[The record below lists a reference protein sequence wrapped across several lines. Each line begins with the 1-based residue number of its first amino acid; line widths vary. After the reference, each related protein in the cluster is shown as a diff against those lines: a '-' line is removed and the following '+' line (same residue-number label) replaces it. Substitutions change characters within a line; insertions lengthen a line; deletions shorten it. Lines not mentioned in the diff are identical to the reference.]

1 MGTWADGRK
10 GRWDVEILGS
20 WDGEK
25 VVVSVMMASGWID
38 LGMWGAT
45 VCVAC
50 VCGLRRAFS
59 GRGEGNVAWAVMFV
73 ERF

>member
-1 MGTWADGRK
+1 
-10 GRWDVEILGS
+10 
-20 WDGEK
+20 
-25 VVVSVMMASGWID
+25 VVSVMMASGWID